1 MPKLCFRLPFLH
13 CFNGRLCPSSLP
25 PDERS
30 RGHPQL
36 GPSPADWTPSICA
49 YENGKSNTCN
59 AGKEFVYIVSCFDS
73 CIELGRT
80 CGSNKRTARSRGRA
94 HVGSTPA
101 VSFTELKRRSDLPR
115 MIGKFCLRMDAKIFR
130 SLRYYEIII
139 FIWLMYRQY
148 FYVPTVFTFHYIYM
162 LCINCF
168 VYIYIYLCR
177 EHI

>member
-80 CGSNKRTARSRGRA
+80 CGSNKRTARSCGGPRVDWRIQSSEWMLRFSDHYNNIKQSFLLDKYTGNVSMYLPYLHFNTYICCLLIA
-94 HVGSTPA
+94 LCIYA
-101 VSFTELKRRSDLPR
+101 VSIL
-115 MIGKFCLRMDAKIFR
+115 
-130 SLRYYEIII
+130 Y
-139 FIWLMYRQY
+139 
-148 FYVPTVFTFHYIYM
+148 
-162 LCINCF
+162 
-168 VYIYIYLCR
+168 
-177 EHI
+177 